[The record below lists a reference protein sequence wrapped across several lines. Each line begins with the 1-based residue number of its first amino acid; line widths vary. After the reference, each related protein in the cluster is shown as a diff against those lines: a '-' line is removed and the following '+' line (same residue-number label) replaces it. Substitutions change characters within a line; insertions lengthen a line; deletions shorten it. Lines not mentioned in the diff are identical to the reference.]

1 MVRLHRSSSNHCD
14 EGESMIRNQ
23 VLSEFGVVR
32 VSSVWFD
39 YTEPYRTTVIK
50 GEEGYREVS
59 SALGV
64 VRPHRTSSNL
74 CDASGSMATGQN
86 RMTSWRFDR
95 TESPRTTVMQGEAWL
110 QRRFE

>member
-1 MVRLHRSSSNHCD
+1 
-14 EGESMIRNQ
+14 MIRNQ

-59 SALGV
+59 SAFGV

-86 RMTSWRFDR
+86 RVS
-95 TESPRTTVMQGEAWL
+95 SG
-110 QRRFE
+110 

>member
-1 MVRLHRSSSNHCD
+1 
-14 EGESMIRNQ
+14 MIRNQ

-59 SALGV
+59 SAFGV

-74 CDASGSMATGQN
+74 CDASGSMATAWTGN
-86 RMTSWRFDR
+86 TPERLSLRGVPGGWSTRRGLRPSSRPR
-95 TESPRTTVMQGEAWL
+95 KARGLSPKPHALTPT
-110 QRRFE
+110 